1 MFDVK
6 QVLVKVSF
14 LIRYKS

>member
-6 QVLVKVSF
+6 WISCTW
-14 LIRYKS
+14 

>member
-6 QVLVKVSF
+6 QKP
-14 LIRYKS
+14 

>member
-6 QVLVKVSF
+6 WN
-14 LIRYKS
+14 